1 MWRVPQG
8 MLVPGVAGVYLGPMP
23 QTIALLALLVR
34 DYDEAIAWFTGAL
47 GFELLEDTPLGAG
60 KRWVRVLPPG
70 ARECGLLLARAATPE
85 QVAAVGRQSG
95 GRVFLF
101 LHTDDFRRDHAA
113 MQGRGVHFIE
123 EPRHEPHGTVA
134 LFEDPYGNRWE
145 LVERKPAAP

>member
-1 MWRVPQG
+1 
-8 MLVPGVAGVYLGPMP
+8 MLVACAAGAYPAAMP
-23 QTIALLALLVR
+23 QTIAQLALLVR
-34 DYDEAIAWFTGAL
+34 DYDEAIAWFTRAL
-47 GFELLEDTPLGAG
+47 EFELLEDTPVGAG
-60 KRWVRVLPPG
+60 KRWVRVAPAG

-113 MQGRGVHFIE
+113 LKARGVRFVE

-134 LFEDPYGNRWE
+134 VFEDLYGNRWE
-145 LVERKPAAP
+145 LVEPKPGS